1 MSLPWVLRH
10 PTLRA
15 LTALSALWALSF
27 GLTIPF
33 LTVTARDR
41 GVSVD
46 AIGLIAASYLL
57 AQIFLQAPFGALSD
71 RIGRTGLLAAG
82 IAVFSVATASFVFAD
97 SMSTFMVLRVMQGLG
112 FAMGLPSYR
121 AMVADVTAPNER
133 GRAYAAMGTAYS
145 SGLLL
150 GPALGGFLVGLVGRD
165 ALFLLTAAIEA
176 GLAVGVI
183 LLLRGVAR
191 PATPMGEGMRVPL
204 AALLTR
210 PLLGA
215 FLLAFVGHF
224 PMGFIESIWALY
236 VLDRG
241 GSELVVGI
249 SFSTIAISKLVLQ
262 PLGGRLADRGDQPRL
277 LLAGFLAMAMA
288 IVAYGLMPW
297 AAGIIA
303 FGFIEGAAA
312 ALAYPALDAF
322 LASKADPRIQ
332 GRVQGTFSS
341 LMMAGATVSAVGG
354 ALLYGVSPGL
364 PFVVGG
370 MAMGML
376 TCVAFVLIRGAMP
389 SYSVQQA
396 GPSGMSESL
405 QP

>member
-33 LTVTARDR
+33 LTVAARDR

-97 SMSTFMVLRVMQGLG
+97 SMSTFMVLRVLQGLG

-176 GLAVGVI
+176 ALAVGVI
-183 LLLRGVAR
+183 VLLRGVAR
-191 PATPMGEGMRVPL
+191 QATPMGKGERVPL

-262 PLGGRLADRGDQPRL
+262 PFGGRLADRGDQPRL
-277 LLAGFLAMAMA
+277 LLAGFLAMALA
-288 IVAYGLMPW
+288 IFTYGLMPW
-297 AAGIIA
+297 AAGIVVV
-303 FGFIEGAAA
+303 GLIEGAAA
-312 ALAYPALDAF
+312 ALAYPALDAY
-322 LASKADPRIQ
+322 LATRADPRIQ

-341 LMMAGATVSAVGG
+341 LMMAGATVSALGG
-354 ALLYGVSPGL
+354 AALYRLSPGL
-364 PFVVGG
+364 PFVAGG
-370 MAMGML
+370 ITMGVL
-376 TCVAFVLIRGAMP
+376 TCVAFALIRGARSGYTFRRPAWSEMP
-389 SYSVQQA
+389 E
-396 GPSGMSESL
+396 PL

>member
-71 RIGRTGLLAAG
+71 RIGRAGLLAAG

-97 SMSTFMVLRVMQGLG
+97 SMPEFMLLRAMQGLG

-183 LLLRGVAR
+183 LLLRGKSR
-191 PATPMGEGMRVPL
+191 PAVPNGGERVPL
-204 AALLTR
+204 SALLTR

-249 SFSTIAISKLVLQ
+249 SFSAIAISKLVLQ
-262 PLGGRLADRGDQPRL
+262 PFGGRLADRGNQPRL
-277 LLAGFLAMAMA
+277 LLAGFLAMALA
-288 IVAYGLMPW
+288 IIAYGLMPW
-297 AAGIIA
+297 AAGIIVI
-303 FGFIEGAAA
+303 GFIEGAAA
-312 ALAYPALDAF
+312 ALAYPALDAYV
-322 LASKADPRIQ
+322 ASKADPRIQ

-354 ALLYGVSPGL
+354 ALLYGVAPGL

-370 MAMGML
+370 IAMGML

-389 SYSVQQA
+389 GYPVQPA
-396 GPSGMSESL
+396 GWPEMSEGL

>member
-1 MSLPWVLRH
+1 
-10 PTLRA
+10 
-15 LTALSALWALSF
+15 
-27 GLTIPF
+27 
-33 LTVTARDR
+33 
-41 GVSVD
+41 
-46 AIGLIAASYLL
+46 
-57 AQIFLQAPFGALSD
+57 
-71 RIGRTGLLAAG
+71 
-82 IAVFSVATASFVFAD
+82 
-97 SMSTFMVLRVMQGLG
+97 
-112 FAMGLPSYR
+112 MGLPSYR

-191 PATPMGEGMRVPL
+191 PATPLGDGTRVPL

-215 FLLAFVGHF
+215 FLLAFIGHF

-249 SFSTIAISKLVLQ
+249 SFSAIAISKLVLQ
-262 PLGGRLADRGDQPRL
+262 PWGGRLADRGDQTRL
-277 LLAGFLAMAMA
+277 LLAGFLVMALA

-297 AAGIIA
+297 AAGIVVI
-303 FGFIEGAAA
+303 GFIEGAAA
-312 ALAYPALDAF
+312 ALAFPALDAY

-354 ALLYGVSPGL
+354 ALLYSVSPGL

-376 TCVAFVLIRGAMP
+376 TCVAFVLIRGVVPGYPAP
-389 SYSVQQA
+389 QPAWSE
-396 GPSGMSESL
+396 MSEGL
-405 QP
+405 QQ